1 MKIYGIPGL
10 GADERVYQELNKF
23 LRNKITPLSW
33 LQPEKEETLEGYL
46 FRFKAQIDEKSP
58 FILVGV
64 SFGGMVAVELNKYL
78 SPHQTIIISSS
89 ASRKEL
95 PFLFRI
101 LTQINIIRFIPN
113 HFLKP
118 PIFLSNWL
126 FGVKSPQH
134 RKLLKQIIDD
144 TDVVFLKWAIQQIVG
159 WKNKEVPE
167 RLVRIH
173 GTSDRLLKM
182 NKNETTMIIKGGG
195 HLMVIEKAK
204 EIADFLMF
212 KCF

>member
-1 MKIYGIPGL
+1 M
-10 GADERVYQELNKF
+10 
-23 LRNKITPLSW
+23 
-33 LQPEKEETLEGYL
+33 
-46 FRFKAQIDEKSP
+46 
-58 FILVGV
+58 
-64 SFGGMVAVELNKYL
+64 
-78 SPHQTIIISSS
+78 
-89 ASRKEL
+89 
-95 PFLFRI
+95 
-101 LTQINIIRFIPN
+101 
-113 HFLKP
+113 
-118 PIFLSNWL
+118 
-126 FGVKSPQH
+126 
-134 RKLLKQIIDD
+134 
-144 TDVVFLKWAIQQIVG
+144 FLKWAIQQIVG